1 MENRKKIEKK
11 KVLLIFLPLLA
22 AAILTTGFFML
33 GGGKSEADD
42 TADVR
47 GKVDFSLPDAA
58 IKKQQPADKMAFYE
72 QAERDSALRGSAS
85 LSRMSEN
92 LGFKNSQD
100 EQTGEISLKL
110 EALKREIDRPAE
122 NTSGVGSVAGT
133 RVGYGPGDVAGSGNG
148 NMKNDVDRLEALMK
162 MMQDHKNAA
171 EDPEMKQ
178 LNAMMENIIDIQHPE
193 RVKQKMAGAKKINTD
208 SLFKAIPAV
217 IASDKKVV
225 QGATIKLLLLDTL
238 RVNGVL
244 IPKGHELFGACKIT
258 NQRLLLD
265 IRQIRLGNA
274 IIPSDLSL
282 YSYDGMLGLDAPE
295 AVLTVAVNDGAGNAL
310 GDVALNTFDQSLV
323 TQVAGAG
330 IDAAKSMLTK
340 KLRKIKVKLKGG
352 QAVLLRDNKLK
363 LR

>member
-1 MENRKKIEKK
+1 MENRKKIDKK
-11 KVLLIFLPLLA
+11 KVLLVFLPLLA
-22 AAILTTGFFML
+22 AAVMTTGFFML
-33 GGGKSEADD
+33 GGGKGKVDD
-42 TADVR
+42 GGILK
-47 GKVDFSLPDAA
+47 GKVDFSLPDAT

-72 QAERDSALRGSAS
+72 QAERDSAAKGSVS
-85 LSRMSEN
+85 LSRMSES

-100 EQTGEISLKL
+100 VQTGEISLKL
-110 EALKREIDRPAE
+110 EALKREIDRPADVPGGL
-122 NTSGVGSVAGT
+122 NGVAGI
-133 RVGYGPGDVAGSGNG
+133 RSGYGAPAMATSG

-162 MMQDHKNAA
+162 MMVENKNAG
-171 EDPEMKQ
+171 EDPEMRQ

-193 RVKQKMAGAKKINTD
+193 RVKQKIAGEKKINTD

-225 QGATIKLLLLDTL
+225 EGATVKLLLLDTL

-265 IRQIRLGNA
+265 IKQIRLGNA

-295 AVLTVAVNDGAGNAL
+295 AVLTETMNNGAGNAV
-310 GDVALNTFDQSLV
+310 GEVGLNTFDQSLV

>member
-1 MENRKKIEKK
+1 MENRKKIDKK
-11 KVLLIFLPLLA
+11 KVLLVFLPLLA
-22 AAILTTGFFML
+22 AAVLTTGFFML
-33 GGGKSEADD
+33 GGGKGASKD
-42 TADVR
+42 TADLR

-72 QAERDSALRGSAS
+72 QADRDSATRGSAS

-122 NTSGVGSVAGT
+122 NAGGVSGVAGI
-133 RVGYGPGDVAGSGNG
+133 RSGYGASATAGSG

-162 MMQDHKNAA
+162 MMVENKNAG

-193 RVKQKMAGAKKINTD
+193 RVKQKMAVVKKVNTD

-265 IRQIRLGNA
+265 IKQIRLGNA

-295 AVLTVAVNDGAGNAL
+295 AVLNETVNDGAGNAV
-310 GDVALNTFDQSLV
+310 GQVALNTFDQSLV

>member
-1 MENRKKIEKK
+1 MENRKKIDKK

-22 AAILTTGFFML
+22 AAVLTTGFFML
-33 GGGKSEADD
+33 GGGK
-42 TADVR
+42 DVPENAVNDK
-47 GKVDFSLPDAA
+47 GKVDFSLPDAT

-72 QAERDSALRGSAS
+72 QAARDSASRGSAS
-85 LSRMSEN
+85 LSRMAQN
-92 LGFKNSQD
+92 LGFKNAQE

-110 EALKREIDRPAE
+110 EALKREIDRPAGNSVE
-122 NTSGVGSVAGT
+122 VSGAGGV
-133 RVGYGPGDVAGSGNG
+133 RAGYGLSSVTGSG

-162 MMQDHKNAA
+162 MMQENKNAGD
-171 EDPEMKQ
+171 DPEMKQ

-193 RVKQKMAGAKKINTD
+193 RVKQKMAVEKKVNTD

-265 IRQIRLGNA
+265 IKQIRLGNA

-295 AVLTVAVNDGAGNAL
+295 AVLTETMNDGAGNAV
-310 GDVALNTFDQSLV
+310 GEVALNTFDQSLV

-340 KLRKIKVKLKGG
+340 KLRKVKVKLKGG

>member
-1 MENRKKIEKK
+1 MMENRKKIDKK
-11 KVLLIFLPLLA
+11 KVLLIFLPLLS

-33 GGGKSEADD
+33 GGGKGASGD
-42 TADVR
+42 TAEVR
-47 GKVDFSLPDAA
+47 GKVDFALPDAT
-58 IKKQQPADKMAFYE
+58 IKKQQPSDKMAFYE
-72 QAERDSALRGSAS
+72 QAERDSAARGSAS

-100 EQTGEISLKL
+100 EHTGEISLKL
-110 EALKREIDRPAE
+110 EALKREIDRPA
-122 NTSGVGSVAGT
+122 
-133 RVGYGPGDVAGSGNG
+133 DVAGGVSGVAGIRSGYGTSATAGSG

-162 MMQDHKNAA
+162 MMVENKNAG

-193 RVKQKMAGAKKINTD
+193 RVKQKMTVAKKVNTD

-238 RVNGVL
+238 RINGVL
-244 IPKGHELFGACKIT
+244 IPKGHELYGACRIT

-274 IIPSDLSL
+274 IIPSDMSL

-295 AVLTVAVNDGAGNAL
+295 AVLNATVNDGAGNAI

-330 IDAAKSMLTK
+330 IDAAKNMLTK

-352 QAVLLRDNKLK
+352 QAVLLRDNTLE

>member
-1 MENRKKIEKK
+1 MENRKKIDKK

-22 AAILTTGFFML
+22 AGVLTTGFFML
-33 GGGKSEADD
+33 GGGKAE
-42 TADVR
+42 TQGLADVR

-72 QAERDSALRGSAS
+72 QADRDSADKGSAS

-92 LGFKNSQD
+92 LGFKNSQA
-100 EQTGEISLKL
+100 EQTAEINMKL
-110 EALKREIDRPAE
+110 EALQREIDRPVENAGKVRGVAE
-122 NTSGVGSVAGT
+122 IRSAYGASGAATS
-133 RVGYGPGDVAGSGNG
+133 G

-162 MMQDHKNAA
+162 MMVENKSAG

-178 LNAMMENIIDIQHPE
+178 LNALMENIIDIQHPE
-193 RVKQKMAGAKKINTD
+193 RVKQQLAGEKKINTD

-265 IRQIRLGNA
+265 IKQIRLGNA

-295 AVLTVAVNDGAGNAL
+295 AVLTETVNDGAGNAVGAL
-310 GDVALNTFDQSLV
+310 ALNTFDQSLV
-323 TQVAGAG
+323 SQVAGAG

-340 KLRKIKVKLKGG
+340 KLRKIKLKLKGG

>member
-1 MENRKKIEKK
+1 MENRKKIDKK
-11 KVLLIFLPLLA
+11 KVLLVFLPLLA
-22 AAILTTGFFML
+22 AAAMTTGFFML
-33 GGGKSEADD
+33 GGGKGKVEDGGILK
-42 TADVR
+42 
-47 GKVDFSLPDAA
+47 GKVDFSLPDAT

-72 QAERDSALRGSAS
+72 QADRDSAAKGSAS

-100 EQTGEISLKL
+100 VQTGEISLKL
-110 EALKREIDRPAE
+110 EALKREIDRPADVPGGL
-122 NTSGVGSVAGT
+122 NGVAGI
-133 RVGYGPGDVAGSGNG
+133 RSGYGAPAMASSG

-162 MMQDHKNAA
+162 MMVENKNAA

-193 RVKQKMAGAKKINTD
+193 RVKQKIAGEKKINTD

-225 QGATIKLLLLDTL
+225 EGATVKLLLLDTL

-265 IRQIRLGNA
+265 IKQIRLGNA

-295 AVLTVAVNDGAGNAL
+295 AVLTETLNNGAGNAV
-310 GDVALNTFDQSLV
+310 GEVGLNTFDQSLV

-340 KLRKIKVKLKGG
+340 KLRKIKVKLRGG

>member
-1 MENRKKIEKK
+1 
-11 KVLLIFLPLLA
+11 
-22 AAILTTGFFML
+22 
-33 GGGKSEADD
+33 
-42 TADVR
+42 
-47 GKVDFSLPDAA
+47 
-58 IKKQQPADKMAFYE
+58 
-72 QAERDSALRGSAS
+72 
-85 LSRMSEN
+85 
-92 LGFKNSQD
+92 
-100 EQTGEISLKL
+100 
-110 EALKREIDRPAE
+110 
-122 NTSGVGSVAGT
+122 
-133 RVGYGPGDVAGSGNG
+133 
-148 NMKNDVDRLEALMK
+148 MK
-162 MMQDHKNAA
+162 MMVENKNAG

-193 RVKQKMAGAKKINTD
+193 RVKTRLVADKKVNSD

-238 RVNGVL
+238 RINGVL

-265 IRQIRLGNA
+265 IKQIRLGNA

-295 AVLTVAVNDGAGNAL
+295 AVLTETVNDGAGNAI

-330 IDAAKSMLTK
+330 IDAAKSMMTK

>member
-1 MENRKKIEKK
+1 MENRKKIDKK

-22 AAILTTGFFML
+22 AAVLTTGFFML
-33 GGGKSEADD
+33 GGGKGEVKD
-42 TADVR
+42 TAVR

-72 QAERDSALRGSAS
+72 QAERDSASRGSAS

-92 LGFKNSQD
+92 LGFKNSRE

-122 NTSGVGSVAGT
+122 TASGVGSVAGT
-133 RVGYGPGDVAGSGNG
+133 RAGYGPGDVAGSANG

-162 MMQDHKNAA
+162 MMQDNKNAG

-193 RVKQKMAGAKKINTD
+193 RVKQKIAGAKKINTD

-265 IRQIRLGNA
+265 IKQIRLGNA

-295 AVLTVAVNDGAGNAL
+295 AILTETVNDGAGNAI

>member
-1 MENRKKIEKK
+1 MENRKKIDKK
-11 KVLLIFLPLLA
+11 KVLLVFLPLLA
-22 AAILTTGFFML
+22 AAVLTTGFYIL
-33 GGGKSEADD
+33 GGGKGTSGH
-42 TADVR
+42 TADFR

-72 QAERDSALRGSAS
+72 QAERDSAARGSAS

-92 LGFKNSQD
+92 LGFKNSQED
-100 EQTGEISLKL
+100 QTGEISLKL

-122 NTSGVGSVAGT
+122 NAGGVSGVAGI
-133 RVGYGPGDVAGSGNG
+133 RSGHGASSAATSG

-162 MMQDHKNAA
+162 MMVENKNAG

-193 RVKQKMAGAKKINTD
+193 RVKQKMAVVKKINTD

-265 IRQIRLGNA
+265 IKQIRLGNA

-295 AVLTVAVNDGAGNAL
+295 AVLNETMNDGAGNAV
-310 GDVALNTFDQSLV
+310 GEVALNTFDQSLV